1 MLLGIGS
8 VLFSAVLFG
17 IIPLLT
23 KVLYAAGFDAI
34 SVAFY
39 RHVCVLPI
47 LFLYCRIKKSSL
59 RLSLRQLF
67 QLSLYAGF
75 FSAVTMLLLN
85 LSYLYIPVGMATTLH
100 FLYPAFVILICVVY
114 YRQQIERPILCSL
127 ILVLFGIF
135 CFFEQGSIQG
145 MAGIALALLSA
156 ITYAVY
162 LIQLERHRFNQM
174 DSAVFTFY
182 LSLCT
187 IVMLMIVNL
196 FTCSIQESLSCF
208 NDMPLWLLGL
218 LTVFSMFANICIAFG
233 SRYLG
238 ASMTALFSLFEPI
251 TSLVS
256 GFIFLNEQLTVLK
269 VAGSV
274 IIMTAIVNVAL
285 FQRRKQQ
292 EISGK

>member
-8 VLFSAVLFG
+8 VLLSAVLLG

-59 RLSLRQLF
+59 RLPLRQLF

-187 IVMLMIVNL
+187 IVMLMIVVAVNMIGRHVHMGAHHAVFEL
-196 FTCSIQESLSCF
+196 FLDVQVEGVAQIELGQIALEGFRIAARVEQRAHGHVSADAGKAVKIQDLHFSSSL
-208 NDMPLWLLGL
+208 
-218 LTVFSMFANICIAFG
+218 
-233 SRYLG
+233 
-238 ASMTALFSLFEPI
+238 
-251 TSLVS
+251 
-256 GFIFLNEQLTVLK
+256 
-269 VAGSV
+269 
-274 IIMTAIVNVAL
+274 
-285 FQRRKQQ
+285 
-292 EISGK
+292 